1 MIILPD
7 GTKARNLEEQVRW
20 NQDQIE
26 LIKKGQITLAEFGI
40 KVIGYF
46 DTFEDLETEY
56 PEESFTGDFGMA
68 CGVGEE
74 APFTYYVWTRT
85 NIQGDMGMWMNIGV
99 FPQPG
104 PTGATG
110 ATGPQGPQGNPG
122 QAIMSGVGVPINP
135 AQEGALYV
143 NLLTGALYKMISGTW
158 VVESN
163 ILGPQGPIGPQG
175 PKGDT
180 GATGPQGIQGPK
192 GDAGGNFNIAGIVTS
207 VNNLPSPSTVGDTTV
222 AYLVGPVNNAYE
234 LYIQIGTDPATAY
247 WQSLGI
253 VNAATYVTVNGEY
266 VNLWDSD
273 TKLDK
278 DTDASVLPMVYGKT
292 TSGTQYMYA
301 LANNPLGSTL
311 IIRDANGRASVND
324 PTASENIA
332 TKNYVDSNLPT
343 IIRG

>member
-7 GTKARNLEEQVRW
+7 GKKARNLEEQVRW
-20 NQDQIE
+20 NQEQIE
-26 LIKKGQITLAEFGI
+26 LIKLGQITLAEFGI

-46 DTFEDLETEY
+46 DTYEDLETEY
-56 PEESFTGDFGMA
+56 PTESFEGDFGMA
-68 CGVGEE
+68 CGVGTES
-74 APFTYYVWTRT
+74 PFTYYVWTRT
-85 NIQGDMGMWMNIGV
+85 NILGDKGMWVNVGE

-122 QAIMSGVGVPINP
+122 QAIMSGVGVPVNP

-175 PKGDT
+175 PKGAT
-180 GATGPQGIQGPK
+180 GPQGPQGIQGPK
-192 GDAGGNFNIAGIVTS
+192 GDAGGNFNIAGVVTS
-207 VNNLPSPSTVGDTTV
+207 VSNLPSPSTVGDTTV
-222 AYLVGPVNNAYE
+222 AYLVGPVNDAYE
-234 LYIQIGTDPATAY
+234 LYVQIGTDPATAY

-253 VNAATYVTVNGEY
+253 VNAATYVTVNGNY

-273 TKLDK
+273 VKLDK
-278 DTDASVLPMVYGKT
+278 YTETPILPLVYGVND
-292 TSGTQYMYA
+292 SGTQVMFA
-301 LANNPLGSTL
+301 STEDVL
-311 IIRDANGRASVND
+311 PGTIVKRDGNGRASIND
-324 PTASENIA
+324 PTSSGNIA
-332 TKNYVDSNLPT
+332 NKNYVDSNLPT